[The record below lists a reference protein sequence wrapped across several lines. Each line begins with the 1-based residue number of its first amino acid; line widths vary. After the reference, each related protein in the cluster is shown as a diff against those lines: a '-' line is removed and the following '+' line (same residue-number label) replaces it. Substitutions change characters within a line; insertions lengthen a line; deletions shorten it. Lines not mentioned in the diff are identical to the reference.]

1 MQVVKCGMKAL
12 RRNMCIQQ
20 QTDQPLPVG
29 LKFACKTGAC
39 LFGSQFD
46 CELSLFAIRSV
57 FMDNALRGGLV
68 HSAYGVD
75 VSSVD
80 CGLVIGSKRLVEAL
94 YRRLDLGRDHTITK
108 VLFRGDA
115 HTLQS
120 GLMVC
125 QNIHP
130 PVFYSNIGDYTTQ
143 NRGLQAYLLLRTGLF
158 SQIFFRAGAHTI
170 LRIPT
175 QFKEVSPCLFP
186 FAQTLPWR
194 HMRSGSRTRKAR
206 ELHPSLSGVTE
217 ESEEHEGVAVTRI
230 ALTTDDAAAR
240 LEKRKGRYV
249 TLDAP
254 ELSARPLDLFERVS
268 RALSNELSRLMEGLG
283 TCENV
288 LVVGLGNRAITPDSL
303 GPRVVESIYV
313 TRHIKQYMPD
323 ALPGPVRA
331 VSAVAPGVLG
341 VTGVETMEIVRGV
354 VEHCKPDLVIAV
366 DALASRRAARWT
378 AKRSA
383 CR

>member
-1 MQVVKCGMKAL
+1 MPFSI
-12 RRNMCIQQ
+12 R
-20 QTDQPLPVG
+20 TDL
-29 LKFACKTGAC
+29 AM
-39 LFGSQFD
+39 
-46 CELSLFAIRSV
+46 E
-57 FMDNALRGGLV
+57 
-68 HSAYGVD
+68 
-75 VSSVD
+75 
-80 CGLVIGSKRLVEAL
+80 
-94 YRRLDLGRDHTITK
+94 
-108 VLFRGDA
+108 
-115 HTLQS
+115 
-120 GLMVC
+120 
-125 QNIHP
+125 
-130 PVFYSNIGDYTTQ
+130 
-143 NRGLQAYLLLRTGLF
+143 
-158 SQIFFRAGAHTI
+158 
-170 LRIPT
+170 
-175 QFKEVSPCLFP
+175 
-186 FAQTLPWR
+186 
-194 HMRSGSRTRKAR
+194 AR

-217 ESEEHEGVAVTRI
+217 ESEAHEGVAVTRI

-341 VTGVETMEIVRGV
+341 VTGVETMEIVSGV

-366 DALASRRAARWT
+366 DALASRRAARIST
-378 AKRSA
+378 TVQLTDAGISPGAGVGNNRTGLDRETLGVPVIAIGVPLVVFATTISQDTISLIADETGLHNDEERLKELAAKVIAEHIGELIVTPKEIDSIVADMTRIVA
-383 CR
+383 DGINMALFGADYGEVRMLIA

>member
-1 MQVVKCGMKAL
+1 MPFSI
-12 RRNMCIQQ
+12 R
-20 QTDQPLPVG
+20 TDL
-29 LKFACKTGAC
+29 AM
-39 LFGSQFD
+39 
-46 CELSLFAIRSV
+46 E
-57 FMDNALRGGLV
+57 
-68 HSAYGVD
+68 
-75 VSSVD
+75 
-80 CGLVIGSKRLVEAL
+80 
-94 YRRLDLGRDHTITK
+94 
-108 VLFRGDA
+108 
-115 HTLQS
+115 
-120 GLMVC
+120 
-125 QNIHP
+125 
-130 PVFYSNIGDYTTQ
+130 
-143 NRGLQAYLLLRTGLF
+143 
-158 SQIFFRAGAHTI
+158 
-170 LRIPT
+170 
-175 QFKEVSPCLFP
+175 
-186 FAQTLPWR
+186 
-194 HMRSGSRTRKAR
+194 AR

-366 DALASRRAARWT
+366 DALASRRAARIST
-378 AKRSA
+378 TVQLTDAGISPGAGVGNNRTGLDRETLGVPVIAIGVPLVVFATTISQDTISLIADETGLHNDEERLKELAAKVIAEHIGELIVTPKEIDSIVADMTRIVA
-383 CR
+383 EGINMALFGADYGEVRMLIA

>member
-1 MQVVKCGMKAL
+1 MPFSI
-12 RRNMCIQQ
+12 R
-20 QTDQPLPVG
+20 TDL
-29 LKFACKTGAC
+29 AM
-39 LFGSQFD
+39 
-46 CELSLFAIRSV
+46 E
-57 FMDNALRGGLV
+57 
-68 HSAYGVD
+68 
-75 VSSVD
+75 
-80 CGLVIGSKRLVEAL
+80 
-94 YRRLDLGRDHTITK
+94 
-108 VLFRGDA
+108 
-115 HTLQS
+115 
-120 GLMVC
+120 
-125 QNIHP
+125 
-130 PVFYSNIGDYTTQ
+130 
-143 NRGLQAYLLLRTGLF
+143 
-158 SQIFFRAGAHTI
+158 
-170 LRIPT
+170 
-175 QFKEVSPCLFP
+175 
-186 FAQTLPWR
+186 
-194 HMRSGSRTRKAR
+194 AR

-366 DALASRRAARWT
+366 DALASRRAARIST
-378 AKRSA
+378 TVQLTDAGISPGAGVDNNRTGLDRETLGVPVIAIGVPLVVFATTISQDTISLIADETGLHNDEERLKELAAKVIAEHIGELIVTPKEIDSIVADMTRIVA
-383 CR
+383 DGINMALFGADYGEVRMLIA

>member
-1 MQVVKCGMKAL
+1 MPFSI
-12 RRNMCIQQ
+12 R
-20 QTDQPLPVG
+20 TDL
-29 LKFACKTGAC
+29 AM
-39 LFGSQFD
+39 
-46 CELSLFAIRSV
+46 E
-57 FMDNALRGGLV
+57 
-68 HSAYGVD
+68 
-75 VSSVD
+75 
-80 CGLVIGSKRLVEAL
+80 
-94 YRRLDLGRDHTITK
+94 
-108 VLFRGDA
+108 
-115 HTLQS
+115 
-120 GLMVC
+120 
-125 QNIHP
+125 
-130 PVFYSNIGDYTTQ
+130 
-143 NRGLQAYLLLRTGLF
+143 
-158 SQIFFRAGAHTI
+158 
-170 LRIPT
+170 
-175 QFKEVSPCLFP
+175 
-186 FAQTLPWR
+186 
-194 HMRSGSRTRKAR
+194 AR

-217 ESEEHEGVAVTRI
+217 ESEAHEGVAVTRI

-366 DALASRRAARWT
+366 DALASRRAARIST
-378 AKRSA
+378 TVQLTDAGISPGAGVGNNRTGLDRETLGVPVIAIGVPLVVFATTISQDTISLIADETGLHNDEERLKELAAKVIAEHIGELIVTPKEIESIVADMTRIVA
-383 CR
+383 DGINMALFGADYGEVRMLIA

>member
-1 MQVVKCGMKAL
+1 MPFSI
-12 RRNMCIQQ
+12 R
-20 QTDQPLPVG
+20 TDL
-29 LKFACKTGAC
+29 AM
-39 LFGSQFD
+39 
-46 CELSLFAIRSV
+46 E
-57 FMDNALRGGLV
+57 
-68 HSAYGVD
+68 
-75 VSSVD
+75 
-80 CGLVIGSKRLVEAL
+80 
-94 YRRLDLGRDHTITK
+94 
-108 VLFRGDA
+108 
-115 HTLQS
+115 
-120 GLMVC
+120 
-125 QNIHP
+125 
-130 PVFYSNIGDYTTQ
+130 
-143 NRGLQAYLLLRTGLF
+143 
-158 SQIFFRAGAHTI
+158 
-170 LRIPT
+170 
-175 QFKEVSPCLFP
+175 
-186 FAQTLPWR
+186 
-194 HMRSGSRTRKAR
+194 AR

-366 DALASRRAARWT
+366 DALASRRAARIST
-378 AKRSA
+378 TVQLTDAGISPGAGVGNNRTGLDRETLGVPVIAIGVPLVVFATTISQDTISLIADETGLHNDEERLKELAAKVIAEHIGELIVTPKEIDSIVADMTRIVA
-383 CR
+383 DGINMALFGADYGEGRMLIA

>member
-1 MQVVKCGMKAL
+1 MPFSI
-12 RRNMCIQQ
+12 R
-20 QTDQPLPVG
+20 TDL
-29 LKFACKTGAC
+29 AM
-39 LFGSQFD
+39 
-46 CELSLFAIRSV
+46 E
-57 FMDNALRGGLV
+57 
-68 HSAYGVD
+68 
-75 VSSVD
+75 
-80 CGLVIGSKRLVEAL
+80 
-94 YRRLDLGRDHTITK
+94 
-108 VLFRGDA
+108 
-115 HTLQS
+115 
-120 GLMVC
+120 
-125 QNIHP
+125 
-130 PVFYSNIGDYTTQ
+130 
-143 NRGLQAYLLLRTGLF
+143 
-158 SQIFFRAGAHTI
+158 
-170 LRIPT
+170 
-175 QFKEVSPCLFP
+175 
-186 FAQTLPWR
+186 
-194 HMRSGSRTRKAR
+194 AR

-366 DALASRRAARWT
+366 DALASRRAARIST
-378 AKRSA
+378 TVQLTDAGISPGAGVGNNRSGLDRETLGVPVIAIGVPLVVFATTISQDTISLIADETGLHNDEERLKELAAKVIAEHIGELIVTPKEIDSIVADMTRIVA
-383 CR
+383 DGINMALFGADYGEVRMLIA

>member
-1 MQVVKCGMKAL
+1 MPFSI
-12 RRNMCIQQ
+12 R
-20 QTDQPLPVG
+20 TDL
-29 LKFACKTGAC
+29 AM
-39 LFGSQFD
+39 
-46 CELSLFAIRSV
+46 E
-57 FMDNALRGGLV
+57 
-68 HSAYGVD
+68 
-75 VSSVD
+75 
-80 CGLVIGSKRLVEAL
+80 
-94 YRRLDLGRDHTITK
+94 
-108 VLFRGDA
+108 
-115 HTLQS
+115 
-120 GLMVC
+120 
-125 QNIHP
+125 
-130 PVFYSNIGDYTTQ
+130 
-143 NRGLQAYLLLRTGLF
+143 
-158 SQIFFRAGAHTI
+158 
-170 LRIPT
+170 
-175 QFKEVSPCLFP
+175 
-186 FAQTLPWR
+186 
-194 HMRSGSRTRKAR
+194 AR

-268 RALSNELSRLMEGLG
+268 CALSNELSRLMEGLG

-366 DALASRRAARWT
+366 DALASRRAARIST
-378 AKRSA
+378 TVQLTDAGISPGAGVGNNRTGLDRETLGVPVIAIGVPLVVFATTISQDTISLIADETGLHNDEERLKELAAKVIAEHIGELIVTPKEIDSIVADMTRIVA
-383 CR
+383 DGINMALFGADYGEVRMLIA

>member
-1 MQVVKCGMKAL
+1 MPFSI
-12 RRNMCIQQ
+12 R
-20 QTDQPLPVG
+20 TDL
-29 LKFACKTGAC
+29 AM
-39 LFGSQFD
+39 
-46 CELSLFAIRSV
+46 E
-57 FMDNALRGGLV
+57 
-68 HSAYGVD
+68 
-75 VSSVD
+75 
-80 CGLVIGSKRLVEAL
+80 
-94 YRRLDLGRDHTITK
+94 
-108 VLFRGDA
+108 
-115 HTLQS
+115 
-120 GLMVC
+120 
-125 QNIHP
+125 
-130 PVFYSNIGDYTTQ
+130 
-143 NRGLQAYLLLRTGLF
+143 
-158 SQIFFRAGAHTI
+158 
-170 LRIPT
+170 
-175 QFKEVSPCLFP
+175 
-186 FAQTLPWR
+186 
-194 HMRSGSRTRKAR
+194 AR

-366 DALASRRAARWT
+366 DALASRRAARIST
-378 AKRSA
+378 TVQLTDAGISPGRTGLDRETLGVPVIAIGVPLVVFATTISQDTISLIADETGLHNDEERLKELAAKVIAEHIGELIVTPKEIDSIVADMTRIVA
-383 CR
+383 DGINMALFGADYGEVRMLIA

>member
-1 MQVVKCGMKAL
+1 MPFSI
-12 RRNMCIQQ
+12 R
-20 QTDQPLPVG
+20 TDL
-29 LKFACKTGAC
+29 AM
-39 LFGSQFD
+39 
-46 CELSLFAIRSV
+46 E
-57 FMDNALRGGLV
+57 
-68 HSAYGVD
+68 
-75 VSSVD
+75 
-80 CGLVIGSKRLVEAL
+80 
-94 YRRLDLGRDHTITK
+94 
-108 VLFRGDA
+108 
-115 HTLQS
+115 
-120 GLMVC
+120 
-125 QNIHP
+125 
-130 PVFYSNIGDYTTQ
+130 
-143 NRGLQAYLLLRTGLF
+143 
-158 SQIFFRAGAHTI
+158 
-170 LRIPT
+170 
-175 QFKEVSPCLFP
+175 
-186 FAQTLPWR
+186 
-194 HMRSGSRTRKAR
+194 AR

-303 GPRVVESIYV
+303 GPRVGESIYV

-366 DALASRRAARWT
+366 DALASRRAARIST
-378 AKRSA
+378 TVQLTDAGISPGAGVGNNRTGLDRETLGVPVIAIGVPLVVFATTISQDTISLIADETGLHNDEERLKELAAKVIAEHIGELIVTPKEIDSIVADMTRIVA
-383 CR
+383 DGINMALFGADYGEVRMLIA

>member
-1 MQVVKCGMKAL
+1 MSFSI
-12 RRNMCIQQ
+12 R
-20 QTDQPLPVG
+20 TDL
-29 LKFACKTGAC
+29 AM
-39 LFGSQFD
+39 
-46 CELSLFAIRSV
+46 E
-57 FMDNALRGGLV
+57 
-68 HSAYGVD
+68 
-75 VSSVD
+75 
-80 CGLVIGSKRLVEAL
+80 
-94 YRRLDLGRDHTITK
+94 
-108 VLFRGDA
+108 
-115 HTLQS
+115 
-120 GLMVC
+120 
-125 QNIHP
+125 
-130 PVFYSNIGDYTTQ
+130 
-143 NRGLQAYLLLRTGLF
+143 
-158 SQIFFRAGAHTI
+158 
-170 LRIPT
+170 
-175 QFKEVSPCLFP
+175 
-186 FAQTLPWR
+186 
-194 HMRSGSRTRKAR
+194 AR

-366 DALASRRAARWT
+366 DALASRRAARIST
-378 AKRSA
+378 TVQLTDAGISPGAGVGNNRTGLDRETLGVPVIAIGVPLVVFATTISQDTISLIADETGLHNDEERLKELSAKVIAEHIGALIVTPKEIDSIVADMTRIVA
-383 CR
+383 DGINMALFGADYGEVRMLIA

>member
-1 MQVVKCGMKAL
+1 MPFSI
-12 RRNMCIQQ
+12 R
-20 QTDQPLPVG
+20 TDL
-29 LKFACKTGAC
+29 AM
-39 LFGSQFD
+39 
-46 CELSLFAIRSV
+46 E
-57 FMDNALRGGLV
+57 
-68 HSAYGVD
+68 
-75 VSSVD
+75 
-80 CGLVIGSKRLVEAL
+80 
-94 YRRLDLGRDHTITK
+94 
-108 VLFRGDA
+108 
-115 HTLQS
+115 
-120 GLMVC
+120 
-125 QNIHP
+125 
-130 PVFYSNIGDYTTQ
+130 
-143 NRGLQAYLLLRTGLF
+143 
-158 SQIFFRAGAHTI
+158 
-170 LRIPT
+170 
-175 QFKEVSPCLFP
+175 
-186 FAQTLPWR
+186 
-194 HMRSGSRTRKAR
+194 AR

-366 DALASRRAARWT
+366 DALASRRAARIST
-378 AKRSA
+378 TVQLTDAGISPGAGVGNNRTGLDRETLAVPVIAIGVPLVVFATTISQDTISLIADETGLHNDEERLKELAAKVIAEHIGELIVTPKEIDSIVADMTRIVA
-383 CR
+383 DGINMALFGADYGEVRMLIA

>member
-1 MQVVKCGMKAL
+1 MPFSI
-12 RRNMCIQQ
+12 R
-20 QTDQPLPVG
+20 TDL
-29 LKFACKTGAC
+29 AM
-39 LFGSQFD
+39 
-46 CELSLFAIRSV
+46 E
-57 FMDNALRGGLV
+57 
-68 HSAYGVD
+68 
-75 VSSVD
+75 
-80 CGLVIGSKRLVEAL
+80 
-94 YRRLDLGRDHTITK
+94 
-108 VLFRGDA
+108 
-115 HTLQS
+115 
-120 GLMVC
+120 
-125 QNIHP
+125 
-130 PVFYSNIGDYTTQ
+130 
-143 NRGLQAYLLLRTGLF
+143 
-158 SQIFFRAGAHTI
+158 
-170 LRIPT
+170 
-175 QFKEVSPCLFP
+175 
-186 FAQTLPWR
+186 
-194 HMRSGSRTRKAR
+194 AR

-230 ALTTDDAAAR
+230 ALTTDDAAAS

-366 DALASRRAARWT
+366 DALASRRAARIST
-378 AKRSA
+378 TVQLTDAGISPGAGVGNNRTGLDRETLGVPVIAIGVPLVVFATTISQDTISLIADETGLHNDEERLKELAAKVIAEHIGELIVTPKEIDSIVADMTRIVA
-383 CR
+383 DGINMALFGADYGEVRMLIA

>member
-1 MQVVKCGMKAL
+1 MPFSI
-12 RRNMCIQQ
+12 R
-20 QTDQPLPVG
+20 TDL
-29 LKFACKTGAC
+29 AM
-39 LFGSQFD
+39 
-46 CELSLFAIRSV
+46 E
-57 FMDNALRGGLV
+57 
-68 HSAYGVD
+68 
-75 VSSVD
+75 
-80 CGLVIGSKRLVEAL
+80 
-94 YRRLDLGRDHTITK
+94 
-108 VLFRGDA
+108 
-115 HTLQS
+115 
-120 GLMVC
+120 
-125 QNIHP
+125 
-130 PVFYSNIGDYTTQ
+130 
-143 NRGLQAYLLLRTGLF
+143 
-158 SQIFFRAGAHTI
+158 
-170 LRIPT
+170 
-175 QFKEVSPCLFP
+175 
-186 FAQTLPWR
+186 
-194 HMRSGSRTRKAR
+194 AR

-366 DALASRRAARWT
+366 DALASRRAARIST
-378 AKRSA
+378 TVQLTDAGISPGAGVGNNRTGLDRETLGVPVIAIGVPLVVFATTISQDTISLIADETGLHNDEERLKELAAKVIAEHIGELIVTPKEIDSIVADMTRIVA
-383 CR
+383 DGINMALFCADYGEVRMLIA

>member
-1 MQVVKCGMKAL
+1 MPFSI
-12 RRNMCIQQ
+12 R
-20 QTDQPLPVG
+20 TDL
-29 LKFACKTGAC
+29 AM
-39 LFGSQFD
+39 
-46 CELSLFAIRSV
+46 E
-57 FMDNALRGGLV
+57 
-68 HSAYGVD
+68 
-75 VSSVD
+75 
-80 CGLVIGSKRLVEAL
+80 
-94 YRRLDLGRDHTITK
+94 
-108 VLFRGDA
+108 
-115 HTLQS
+115 
-120 GLMVC
+120 
-125 QNIHP
+125 
-130 PVFYSNIGDYTTQ
+130 
-143 NRGLQAYLLLRTGLF
+143 
-158 SQIFFRAGAHTI
+158 
-170 LRIPT
+170 
-175 QFKEVSPCLFP
+175 
-186 FAQTLPWR
+186 
-194 HMRSGSRTRKAR
+194 AR

-366 DALASRRAARWT
+366 DALASRRAARIST
-378 AKRSA
+378 TVQLTDAGISPGAGVGNNRTGLDRETLGVPVIAIGVPLVVFATTISQDTISLIADETGLHNDEERLKELAAKVIAEHIGELIVTPKEIDSIVADMKRIVA
-383 CR
+383 DGINMALFGADYGEVRMLIA

>member
-1 MQVVKCGMKAL
+1 MPFSI
-12 RRNMCIQQ
+12 R
-20 QTDQPLPVG
+20 TDL
-29 LKFACKTGAC
+29 AM
-39 LFGSQFD
+39 
-46 CELSLFAIRSV
+46 E
-57 FMDNALRGGLV
+57 
-68 HSAYGVD
+68 
-75 VSSVD
+75 
-80 CGLVIGSKRLVEAL
+80 
-94 YRRLDLGRDHTITK
+94 
-108 VLFRGDA
+108 
-115 HTLQS
+115 
-120 GLMVC
+120 
-125 QNIHP
+125 
-130 PVFYSNIGDYTTQ
+130 
-143 NRGLQAYLLLRTGLF
+143 
-158 SQIFFRAGAHTI
+158 
-170 LRIPT
+170 
-175 QFKEVSPCLFP
+175 
-186 FAQTLPWR
+186 
-194 HMRSGSRTRKAR
+194 AR

-230 ALTTDDAAAR
+230 ALTTDDVAAR

-366 DALASRRAARWT
+366 DALASRRAARIST
-378 AKRSA
+378 TVQLTDAGISPGAGVGNNRTGLDRETLGVPVIAIGVPLVVFATTISQDTISLIADETGLHNDEERLKELAAKVIAEHIGELIVTPKEIDSIVADMTRIVA
-383 CR
+383 DGINMALFGADYGEVRMLIA

>member
-1 MQVVKCGMKAL
+1 MPFSI
-12 RRNMCIQQ
+12 R
-20 QTDQPLPVG
+20 TDL
-29 LKFACKTGAC
+29 AM
-39 LFGSQFD
+39 
-46 CELSLFAIRSV
+46 E
-57 FMDNALRGGLV
+57 
-68 HSAYGVD
+68 
-75 VSSVD
+75 
-80 CGLVIGSKRLVEAL
+80 
-94 YRRLDLGRDHTITK
+94 
-108 VLFRGDA
+108 
-115 HTLQS
+115 
-120 GLMVC
+120 
-125 QNIHP
+125 
-130 PVFYSNIGDYTTQ
+130 
-143 NRGLQAYLLLRTGLF
+143 
-158 SQIFFRAGAHTI
+158 
-170 LRIPT
+170 
-175 QFKEVSPCLFP
+175 
-186 FAQTLPWR
+186 
-194 HMRSGSRTRKAR
+194 AR

-366 DALASRRAARWT
+366 DALASRRAARIST
-378 AKRSA
+378 TVQLTDAGINPGAGVGNNRTGLDRETLGVPVIAIGVPLVVFATTISQDTISLIADETGLHNDEERLKELAAKVIAEHIGELIVTPKEIDSIVADMTRIVA
-383 CR
+383 DGINMALFGADYGEVRMLIA

>member
-1 MQVVKCGMKAL
+1 M
-12 RRNMCIQQ
+12 
-20 QTDQPLPVG
+20 
-29 LKFACKTGAC
+29 
-39 LFGSQFD
+39 
-46 CELSLFAIRSV
+46 
-57 FMDNALRGGLV
+57 
-68 HSAYGVD
+68 
-75 VSSVD
+75 
-80 CGLVIGSKRLVEAL
+80 
-94 YRRLDLGRDHTITK
+94 
-108 VLFRGDA
+108 
-115 HTLQS
+115 
-120 GLMVC
+120 
-125 QNIHP
+125 
-130 PVFYSNIGDYTTQ
+130 
-143 NRGLQAYLLLRTGLF
+143 LF
-158 SQIFFRAGAHTI
+158 SI
-170 LRIPT
+170 
-175 QFKEVSPCLFP
+175 
-186 FAQTLPWR
+186 
-194 HMRSGSRTRKAR
+194 RTDLAMEAR

-217 ESEEHEGVAVTRI
+217 ESEEHEGVALTRI

-366 DALASRRAARWT
+366 DALASRRAARIST
-378 AKRSA
+378 TVQLTDAGISPGAGVGNNRTGLDRETLGVPVIAIGVPLVVFATTISQDTISLIADETGLHNDEERLKELAAKVIAEHIGELIVTPKEIDSIVADMTRIVA
-383 CR
+383 DGINMALFGADYGEVRMLIA

>member
-1 MQVVKCGMKAL
+1 MPFSI
-12 RRNMCIQQ
+12 R
-20 QTDQPLPVG
+20 TDL
-29 LKFACKTGAC
+29 AM
-39 LFGSQFD
+39 
-46 CELSLFAIRSV
+46 E
-57 FMDNALRGGLV
+57 
-68 HSAYGVD
+68 
-75 VSSVD
+75 
-80 CGLVIGSKRLVEAL
+80 
-94 YRRLDLGRDHTITK
+94 
-108 VLFRGDA
+108 
-115 HTLQS
+115 
-120 GLMVC
+120 
-125 QNIHP
+125 
-130 PVFYSNIGDYTTQ
+130 
-143 NRGLQAYLLLRTGLF
+143 
-158 SQIFFRAGAHTI
+158 
-170 LRIPT
+170 
-175 QFKEVSPCLFP
+175 
-186 FAQTLPWR
+186 
-194 HMRSGSRTRKAR
+194 AR

-366 DALASRRAARWT
+366 DALASRRAARIST
-378 AKRSA
+378 TVQLTDAGISPGAGVGNNRTGLDRETLGVPMIAIGVPLVVFATTISQDTISLIADETGLHNDEERLKELAAKVIAEHIGELIVTPKEIDSIVADMTRIVA
-383 CR
+383 DGINMALFGADYGEVRMLIA

>member
-1 MQVVKCGMKAL
+1 MPFSI
-12 RRNMCIQQ
+12 R
-20 QTDQPLPVG
+20 TDL
-29 LKFACKTGAC
+29 AM
-39 LFGSQFD
+39 
-46 CELSLFAIRSV
+46 E
-57 FMDNALRGGLV
+57 
-68 HSAYGVD
+68 
-75 VSSVD
+75 
-80 CGLVIGSKRLVEAL
+80 
-94 YRRLDLGRDHTITK
+94 
-108 VLFRGDA
+108 
-115 HTLQS
+115 
-120 GLMVC
+120 
-125 QNIHP
+125 
-130 PVFYSNIGDYTTQ
+130 
-143 NRGLQAYLLLRTGLF
+143 
-158 SQIFFRAGAHTI
+158 
-170 LRIPT
+170 
-175 QFKEVSPCLFP
+175 
-186 FAQTLPWR
+186 
-194 HMRSGSRTRKAR
+194 AR

-366 DALASRRAARWT
+366 DALASLRAARIST
-378 AKRSA
+378 TVQLTDAGISPGAGVGNNRTGLDRETLGVPVIAIGVPLVVFATTISQDTISLIADETGLHNDEERLKELAAKVIAEHIGELIVTPKEIDSIVADMTRIVA
-383 CR
+383 DGINMALFGADYGEVRMLIA

>member
-1 MQVVKCGMKAL
+1 MPFSI
-12 RRNMCIQQ
+12 R
-20 QTDQPLPVG
+20 TDL
-29 LKFACKTGAC
+29 AM
-39 LFGSQFD
+39 
-46 CELSLFAIRSV
+46 E
-57 FMDNALRGGLV
+57 
-68 HSAYGVD
+68 
-75 VSSVD
+75 
-80 CGLVIGSKRLVEAL
+80 
-94 YRRLDLGRDHTITK
+94 
-108 VLFRGDA
+108 
-115 HTLQS
+115 
-120 GLMVC
+120 
-125 QNIHP
+125 
-130 PVFYSNIGDYTTQ
+130 
-143 NRGLQAYLLLRTGLF
+143 
-158 SQIFFRAGAHTI
+158 
-170 LRIPT
+170 
-175 QFKEVSPCLFP
+175 
-186 FAQTLPWR
+186 
-194 HMRSGSRTRKAR
+194 AR

-366 DALASRRAARWT
+366 DALASRRAARIST
-378 AKRSA
+378 TVQLTDAGISPGAGVGNNRTGLDRETLGVPVIAIGVPLVVFATTISQDTISLIADETGLHNDEERLKELAAKVIAEHIGELIVTPKEIDSIVADMTRSVA
-383 CR
+383 DGINMALFGADYGEVRMLIA

>member
-1 MQVVKCGMKAL
+1 MPFSI
-12 RRNMCIQQ
+12 R
-20 QTDQPLPVG
+20 TDL
-29 LKFACKTGAC
+29 AM
-39 LFGSQFD
+39 
-46 CELSLFAIRSV
+46 E
-57 FMDNALRGGLV
+57 
-68 HSAYGVD
+68 
-75 VSSVD
+75 
-80 CGLVIGSKRLVEAL
+80 
-94 YRRLDLGRDHTITK
+94 
-108 VLFRGDA
+108 
-115 HTLQS
+115 
-120 GLMVC
+120 
-125 QNIHP
+125 
-130 PVFYSNIGDYTTQ
+130 
-143 NRGLQAYLLLRTGLF
+143 
-158 SQIFFRAGAHTI
+158 
-170 LRIPT
+170 
-175 QFKEVSPCLFP
+175 
-186 FAQTLPWR
+186 
-194 HMRSGSRTRKAR
+194 AR

-240 LEKRKGRYV
+240 LDKRKGRSV

-268 RALSNELSRLMEGLG
+268 RALSNALSRLMEGLG

-366 DALASRRAARWT
+366 DALASRRAARIST
-378 AKRSA
+378 TVQLTDAGISPGAGVGNNRTGLDRETLGVPVIAIGVPLVVFAATISQDTISLIADETGLHNDEERLKELAAKVIAEHIGELIVTPKEIDSIVADMTRIVA
-383 CR
+383 DGINMALFGADYGEVRMLIA